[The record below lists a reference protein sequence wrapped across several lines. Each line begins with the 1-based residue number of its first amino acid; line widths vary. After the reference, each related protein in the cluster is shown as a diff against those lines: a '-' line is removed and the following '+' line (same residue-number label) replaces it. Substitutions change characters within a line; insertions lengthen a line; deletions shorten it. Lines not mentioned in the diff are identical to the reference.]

1 MASLDEEARRNR
13 QVTDCLEPG
22 STFKIFIAASAL
34 DAQVVK
40 PTDKFHCEN
49 GVWHLGAKEV
59 IHDVHPYGTLTVQQ
73 VIQKSSNIG
82 AAKIAHKVGPDPP
95 GSISPGFRL
104 RPPHR
109 HPLPRGDRRI
119 REKSSPDPFPH

>member
-1 MASLDEEARRNR
+1 MDPNRYGKFDEYARRNR

-22 STFKIFIAASAL
+22 STFKIFIVASAL

-40 PTDKFHCEN
+40 PGDRFHCEN
-49 GVWHLGAKEV
+49 GTWHLGAKEV

-82 AAKIAHKVGPDPP
+82 AAKISHKVGRQTP
-95 GSISPGFRL
+95 GSLSPGFRL
-104 RPPHR
+104 RPA
-109 HPLPRGDRRI
+109 
-119 REKSSPDPFPH
+119 EAASSSPGRPPDW